1 MSSRELDVMIIGAGV
16 SGLTTAICLAEA
28 GLRVG
33 VRAAEPPE
41 ATTSAAAGALWG
53 PYLVGIDER
62 IPRWTQVTLARFLDM
77 TDDRA
82 TGVRLTAGTEA
93 SSTAPTQ
100 ALTQAQTQPPTQ
112 PPSSAHAL
120 PDWISTADGQPPQP
134 ATTLPP
140 GYVTG
145 WKFTAPVI
153 AMPVY
158 LGYLRARLERAGA
171 DVRGGC
177 RFGSLAE
184 AAAAAKQAGAPV
196 IVNCAGIGARDL
208 VPDPE
213 VTPVRGQVVV
223 MTNPGISEFFVG
235 TGADPDDLTYL
246 FPHQDTIALGGTQQ
260 PGDWRTDPDQATAD
274 LIISRCTVIEPQLAA
289 AELIAHRVG
298 LRPTRPSV
306 RLESEDLGSG
316 QRLWHNYGHGGAGV
330 TLSWGC
336 ALDVA
341 QAILG

>member
-1 MSSRELDVMIIGAGV
+1 MTSRELDVMIIGAGV
-16 SGLTTAICLAEA
+16 SGLTTAICLAEM

-41 ATTSAAAGALWG
+41 ATTSAAAGALLG

-77 TDDRA
+77 TDDQA
-82 TGVRLTAGTEA
+82 TGVRLTTGTEA
-93 SSTAPTQ
+93 STAALPEASTPPQ
-100 ALTQAQTQPPTQ
+100 ALAP
-112 PPSSAHAL
+112 

-140 GYVTG
+140 GYLTG

-171 DVRGGC
+171 DVRYGC

-184 AAAAAKQAGAPV
+184 AAEQAGSPV
-196 IVNCAGIGARDL
+196 VVNCSGIGARDL

-213 VTPVRGQVVV
+213 VAPVRGQVVV

-235 TGADPDDLTYL
+235 TGPDPDDLTYL
-246 FPHQDTIALGGTQQ
+246 FPHQDTVALGGTQQ
-260 PGDWRTDPDQATAD
+260 PGDWSTDPDPATAE
-274 LIISRCTVIEPQLAA
+274 LIISRCAAIEPRLAA

-306 RLESEDLGSG
+306 RLEAEDLGDG
-316 QRLWHNYGHGGAGV
+316 RRLWHNYGHGGAGV

-341 QAILG
+341 QAIIG